1 MTSNALD
8 AAVGRV
14 LDGRYRVLS
23 RIADGGMATVYL
35 ARDERLDRDV
45 AVKIMRP
52 DLARDQAFVGRFQ
65 REARLAAGLSHPN
78 VVAVHDFG
86 TDGGD
91 MFLVME
97 YVEGQTLRER
107 ISTQGAMSVR
117 AALAIFDPILQAL
130 DAAHRAGLIHRDI
143 KPENVILRDDGTVKV
158 ADFGLARAITSTT
171 TTGESGVLLGTV
183 AYLSPEQVEHGVA
196 DARSDVYAAGLICY
210 EMLTGQKAFQGDT
223 PIHVAYQHVHGSVP
237 AVSDRVATVP
247 REIDRLVALASA
259 RDPEE
264 RPRTAG
270 QLLTEVRRTRS
281 ALPATTL
288 DATPRFLAG
297 GAPTTIVVLRSDP
310 LPQPRPGKGATAAL
324 PVAELTTAEQPPAQ
338 GADTTAAT
346 TTAPTTALAPTK
358 RRRRGP
364 ILAALLAVLLLAGG
378 GWYWYDTWGPRSQR
392 TVPQLAGLARADA
405 ERALAAQDLRADV
418 GTAYD
423 EAVAKDTVI
432 SAAPAPGSEVRKRS
446 SVALT
451 VSLGPERY
459 AVPALVGGPRSDAD
473 AKLAERRLA
482 LGKVEEAF
490 SETAAAGVVIS
501 QDPAADSPQKRDIP
515 VNIVVSKGRQPIP
528 VPNQTGQPADASQGA
543 LEALGLKVARGEPVN
558 SDTVPEGSVVS
569 QTPSSGTLFKGDT
582 VTLVV
587 SKGPVLVAVPG
598 VTLKS
603 PAEASAILQAAGFQ
617 VKVDKYFGGILNTVR
632 FQNPVA
638 GKPVPKGSTVT
649 LTVW

>member
-52 DLARDQAFVGRFQ
+52 DLARDQAFVSRFQ

-86 TDGGD
+86 ADGVD

-107 ISTQGAMSVR
+107 ISTQGAMSIR
-117 AALAIFDPILQAL
+117 TALGVIDPVLRAL

-143 KPENVILRDDGTVKV
+143 KPENVILRADGTVKV

-183 AYLSPEQVEHGVA
+183 AYLSPEQVERGIA
-196 DARSDVYAAGLICY
+196 DARSDVYAAGLILY
-210 EMLTGQKAFQGDT
+210 EMLTAQKAFQGDT

-237 AVSDRVATVP
+237 SASDRVATVP
-247 REIDRLVALASA
+247 PALDGLIGLASA
-259 RDPEE
+259 RDPDA

-270 QLLTEVRRTRS
+270 DLLAEVRRTRS
-281 ALPATTL
+281 ALPAKAL
-288 DATPRFLAG
+288 DASPRFVSDL
-297 GAPTTIVVLRSDP
+297 APTTIVVPPADP
-310 LPQPRPGKGATAAL
+310 MPTARPATA
-324 PVAELTTAEQPPAQ
+324 TTA
-338 GADTTAAT
+338 TTAAT
-346 TTAPTTALAPTK
+346 AQLPRVDGTEPNTEPTTEPTTELAPAR
-358 RRRRGP
+358 RRRRGL
-364 ILAALLAVLLLAGG
+364 ILAILLAVLLLAGG
-378 GWYWYDTWGPRSQR
+378 GWYWYDAWGPGSQR
-392 TVPQLAGLARADA
+392 TVPHLVGLLRSDA
-405 ERALAAQDLRADV
+405 ERALATVDLRADV

-423 EAVAKDTVI
+423 EVVAKDTVI
-432 SAAPAPGSEVRKRS
+432 SAAPATGSEVRKRS
-446 SVALT
+446 TVVLT

-459 AVPALVGGPRSDAD
+459 AVPALVGGPRSDAE
-473 AKLAERRLA
+473 AKLAERHLT
-482 LGKVEEAF
+482 LGKVDEVF
-490 SETAAAGVVIS
+490 NETVPAGVVIS
-501 QDPAADSPQKRDIP
+501 QDPPADSPQKRDTP
-515 VNIVVSKGRQPIP
+515 VNVVVSKGRQPIA
-528 VPNQTGQPADASQGA
+528 VPNAGGQPADAAQAA
-543 LEALGLKVARGEPVN
+543 LEGLGLKVVRGEPVN
-558 SDTVPEGSVVS
+558 SDTVPAGSIVS
-569 QTPSSGTLFKGDT
+569 QTPASGTLFKGDA

-587 SKGPVLVAVPG
+587 SKGPVLVPVPA
-598 VTLKS
+598 VTLKT
-603 PAEASAILQAAGFQ
+603 PAEASAILAAAGFQ

-632 FQNPVA
+632 FQNPAA
-638 GKPVPKGSTVT
+638 GKAAPKGSTVT

>member
-23 RIADGGMATVYL
+23 PIAEGGMATVYL

-52 DLARDQAFVGRFQ
+52 DLARDEAFVGRFR

-78 VVAVHDFG
+78 IVAVHDFG
-86 TDGGD
+86 ADGRD

-97 YVEGQTLRER
+97 YVEGQTLRAR
-107 ISTQGAMSVR
+107 ITSGGAMSIR
-117 AALAIFDPILQAL
+117 AALAILDPVLQAL

-158 ADFGLARAITSTT
+158 ADFGLARAVTSTT

-183 AYLSPEQVEHGVA
+183 AYLSPEQVERGIA
-196 DARSDVYAAGLICY
+196 DARSDVYAAGLLCY
-210 EMLTGQKAFQGDT
+210 ELLTGQKAFQGDT
-223 PIHVAYQHVHGSVP
+223 AIHVAYQHVHGSVP
-237 AVSDRVATVP
+237 APSDRVATVP
-247 REIDRLVALASA
+247 PELDRIVALASA
-259 RDPEE
+259 RDPDQ

-270 QLLTEVRRTRS
+270 DLLAEVRRTRS
-281 ALPATTL
+281 QLPAQTL
-288 DATPRFLAG
+288 DATPRLLAG
-297 GAPTTIVVLRSDP
+297 VVPTTVVVPLTDP
-310 LPQPRPGKGATAAL
+310 LPASRAGKGATAAL
-324 PVAELTTAEQPPAQ
+324 PVADPTPAQ
-338 GADTTAAT
+338 GPTDPDPVALTTE
-346 TTAPTTALAPTK
+346 PTTPLTPAK

-392 TVPQLAGLARADA
+392 TVPQLAGLSRTDA
-405 ERALAAQDLRADV
+405 ERTLAALDLRADV
-418 GTAYD
+418 ATAYD
-423 EAVAKDTVI
+423 EIAAKDTVI
-432 SAAPAPGSEVRKRS
+432 SAAPSPGSEMRKRS
-446 SVALT
+446 AVVLT

-459 AVPALVGGPRSDAD
+459 AVPALVGGPRSDAE
-473 AKLAERRLA
+473 AKLAERHLA
-482 LGKVEEAF
+482 LGKVDEAF
-490 SETAAAGVVIS
+490 SDTAAAGVVIS
-501 QDPAADSPQKRDIP
+501 QDPAADSPQKRDTP
-515 VNIVVSKGRQPIP
+515 VNLVVSKGRQPIA
-528 VPNQTGQPADASQGA
+528 VPNQTGQPADAAQGA
-543 LEALGLKVARGEPVN
+543 LEALGLKVVRGEPVN
-558 SDTVPEGSVVS
+558 SDTVPSGSVVT
-569 QTPSSGTLFKGDT
+569 QTPSSGTLFKGDP

-617 VKVDKYFGGILNTVR
+617 VKVEKYFGGILNTVR
-632 FQNPVA
+632 FQNPAA